1 MTTYLCKKLR
11 KMNKQ
16 QTVQTL
22 LFSKKAEKKTSAPN
36 SSSLQS
42 PDPKVQTFYNQLT
55 PQQVVA
61 HSIAVTHLG
70 TSYDVTRTHGYT
82 TWLKTQPK

>member
-1 MTTYLCKKLR
+1 
-11 KMNKQ
+11 MNKQ

-22 LFSKKAEKKTSAPN
+22 LFSKKAEKKTAATPN
-36 SSSLQS
+36 TALQS
-42 PDPKVQTFYNQLT
+42 VDPKVQAFYNQLT
-55 PQQVVA
+55 PQQIVA

-82 TWLKTQPK
+82 TWLKTQPQ

>member
-1 MTTYLCKKLR
+1 
-11 KMNKQ
+11 MNKQ

-22 LFSKKAEKKTSAPN
+22 LFSKKVEKK
-36 SSSLQS
+36 SSSTSNSTLQS
-42 PDPKVQTFYNQLT
+42 NDPKVQAFYNQLT

-61 HSIAVTHLG
+61 HTIAVTHLG

-82 TWLKTQPK
+82 TWLKAQPRS

>member
-1 MTTYLCKKLR
+1 
-11 KMNKQ
+11 MNKQ

-22 LFSKKAEKKTSAPN
+22 LFSKKAEKKTSSTTTTA
-36 SSSLQS
+36 LQS
-42 PDPKVQTFYNQLT
+42 TDPKVQAFYNQLT

-82 TWLKTQPK
+82 TWLKTQPQRPI

>member
-1 MTTYLCKKLR
+1 
-11 KMNKQ
+11 MNKQ

-22 LFSKKAEKKTSAPN
+22 LFTKKVEKKTATTQSSA
-36 SSSLQS
+36 LQS
-42 PDPKVQTFYNQLT
+42 TDPKVQAFYNQLT
-55 PQQVVA
+55 PQQMVA

-82 TWLKTQPK
+82 TWLKSQPK